1 MQNKYKMPSD
11 VRRTVISI
19 VQGYERRKIEL
30 RCDEEDILSLG
41 SGKFET
47 VTDDKGKETERA
59 FMPSGKGGK
68 SSAVENQAMRLM
80 NLHNSFDY
88 RCNKAIDEALKSLP
102 LSDYN
107 PELADK
113 VRVKIMESCQI
124 GRRFNF
130 DYSGLTGISRRT
142 FYRLRNRFLFHTAK
156 KLDFI

>member
-11 VRRTVISI
+11 VRKTVIGI

-30 RCDEEDILSLG
+30 KRDEEDILSLG

-68 SSAVENQAMRLM
+68 SSAVENQALRLM

-88 RCNKAIDEALKSLP
+88 KCNEAIDQSLAALP
-102 LSDYN
+102 LNGYD
-107 PELADK
+107 PKLAEK
-113 VRVKIMESCQI
+113 VKEKIMLSCVL
-124 GRRFNF
+124 GKRFIF
-130 DYSGLTGISRRT
+130 RYEGLEGVSERT
-142 FYRLRNRFLFHTAK
+142 FYRFRSRFLYFVAK
-156 KLDFI
+156 KLDFL